1 MAGSEDAS
9 SRPLDHATTGVHL
22 LISAAYDLA
31 AAQARRMGTHVTDM
45 RALSLLQIQGPL
57 QSAELARGLGISA
70 NAATALVDRLATSGH
85 VDRVAHPTDR
95 RRVVV
100 RLRPG
105 ARDLGRETW
114 LPSILDVDAICRSLE
129 PAEHEAVT
137 RFLERVTHS
146 MNTHARNTN

>member
-1 MAGSEDAS
+1 MAGSDDTS
-9 SRPLDHATTGVHL
+9 IQPLDDATTGVHL
-22 LISAAYDLA
+22 LIAAAYDLA

-57 QSAELARGLGISA
+57 QATELARRLAISA

-85 VDRVAHPTDR
+85 VDRVPHPTDR

-105 ARDLGRETW
+105 ARDLARQSW
-114 LPSILDVDAICRSLE
+114 LPSILDVDAISRSLE

-146 MNTHARNTN
+146 MNAHAQSD